1 MEVAC
6 CFRIMLA
13 QSFLLAAVWTCVAL
27 LVRLGVLV
35 LTHWYSLTAG
45 FGGFYPLASGADDR
59 YYYEAA
65 VQLSKGLGMPTL
77 PNAYPWL
84 LSLPFALFG
93 PNIILGKALNVLLGS
108 LGVGVAVLI
117 AEKLASSRRP
127 LWSLVRPA
135 NLVGVFLTFYPSGV
149 FYSTQLL
156 KDALVWFLG
165 LLGLY
170 FSIPLITSP
179 PRFRHY
185 IALGVVL
192 VFLWA
197 LRPYT
202 ALALVGAV
210 GTYLIFWRLQLRH
223 LALLGLLLLV
233 VPWLLG
239 WGPFGWSYLSP
250 LLSPERLAAFRAEV
264 YGIGGSSLG
273 IELDPAQPLQFVLGW
288 FYSAL
293 TVFIG
298 PFPWQLDAP
307 IELIAFLEVIYL
319 WPLVAVWG
327 AGLSRLRNPG
337 PPEFLLLFALILG
350 FGIGLFSGNLGAN
363 TRLRLLVW
371 GSLIIYAAVWL
382 GGNRAHTVPH
392 HPSRARGGPDAS
404 SGAPEGLPGQ
414 G

>member
-1 MEVAC
+1 MQGSADV
-6 CFRIMLA
+6 R
-13 QSFLLAAVWTCVAL
+13 LLAFVWFTASFVVRLIAL
-27 LVRLGVLV
+27 L
-35 LTHWYSLTAG
+35 LTHFYSLSVG
-45 FGGFYPLASGADDR
+45 LEGFYPLSSGHDDR
-59 YYYEAA
+59 FYYETAIRLMEGEE
-65 VQLSKGLGMPTL
+65 VPSL
-77 PNAYPWL
+77 PNMYPL
-84 LSLPFALFG
+84 VLAFLFILSGPSLF
-93 PNIILGKALNVLLGS
+93 LGKLLNAFLGA
-108 LGVGVAVLI
+108 LGVAIAVLI
-117 AEKLASSRRP
+117 TARLALREWP
-127 LWSLVRPA
+127 TWSLLHPG
-135 NLVGVFLTFYPSGV
+135 NLAGFFLSLYPSAV

-210 GTYLIFWRLQLRH
+210 GTYLILWRLQLRH

-307 IELIAFLEVIYL
+307 IEVIAFLEIIYI

-337 PPEFLLLFALILG
+337 PPELILLFALILG
-350 FGIGLFSGNLGAN
+350 FGIGLFSDNLGAN